1 MTSEMKGTIMG
12 CLTRLWLQ
20 CTQPD
25 LAEQLRYAQRILNRF
40 DTNPTPREHLMLR
53 HMAANAHTTI
63 SMLLADLAADWQSA
77 GPIQRR
83 LLAATDRYATP
94 LMRRLQT
101 VATADSKETSE

>member
-1 MTSEMKGTIMG
+1 MTDSRKGTLMG
-12 CLTRLWLQ
+12 CLTRIWLQ
-20 CTQPD
+20 CANPQ

-40 DTNPTPREHLMLR
+40 DTNPTPRERLMLQ

-83 LLAATDRYATP
+83 LLTATDRYATP
-94 LMRRLQT
+94 IMRRLQT
-101 VATADSKETSE
+101 VATTDTKEAHP